1 MTSDVWPQMT
11 ACSNFRP
18 HADGGRNQ
26 SFNASVMFHTDFQ
39 PPGRNLIETG
49 NHGARL

>member
-18 HADGGRNQ
+18 HDGGRNQ
-26 SFNASVMFHTDFQ
+26 SFNVNVMLHPDLQ